1 MTLTHSR
8 QMKKQLDTLIVQM
21 TLDEKLAQ
29 LGSCWIYE
37 LHTKGKLDSQKFTA
51 RLQHGIGQI
60 TRNAGANDQYPVE
73 TAHNANLIQHFL
85 KEHTRLGIPAII
97 HEECCAGLMSAGST
111 IYPQIIGLAST
122 FNPHLANLMATQIR
136 AQIRAVGSHQGLAPV
151 LDVARDPR
159 WGRIEETFGEDPTLV
174 SQFGTAYI
182 QGLQGED
189 LSNGVMATGKHFVG
203 HSFSLGGMNCAPVH
217 LGNRELWD
225 TYLAPFQAAIRDGK
239 LASIM
244 NAYPQLDGEVVAASR
259 RILTELLRD
268 KLGFEGLVVSDYE
281 AIIMIHNFHLAA
293 ESKQAAA
300 VKALRAGIDVELP
313 TVACYGDD
321 LIKALQA
328 GEVSLETIDLSVSR
342 HLQKKFELGLFENPY
357 VDEGKVLEVFET
369 EANRSLAFEIA
380 CQSMVLLKNDG
391 ILPLSPGYNKLAVIG
406 PNADSIRNLMG
417 DYSYNAT
424 AELLAAMPDPNSSF
438 ASYSMAQAST
448 PTVKMVS
455 ILEGI
460 RESVSAQTVVNFARG
475 CDIQSND
482 ESDFINA
489 LELARASDAVVM
501 VMGGKSGL
509 AMDCTTGEFRDATDL
524 GLPGVQEKLI
534 EAVVA
539 LGKPVVLILVNGRPA
554 AIPLIAQKVSAI
566 LEAWVPGEEGGKAV
580 AAALFGAINPGGK
593 LPVSIPRSAG
603 QIPIFYNHKPSGMHS
618 NIYGDYVDEPAAPLF
633 CFGHGLSYTTFR
645 YQNLE
650 VDPMIV
656 DAGGCITI
664 SLEIRND
671 GSRAGDE
678 VVQLYLC
685 DEFASIPR
693 PVKELKGFKRIQLEP
708 GEQRHIIFQLDS
720 RQLAFYDEKM
730 ELVLEPGKFKVMVGS
745 SSEDIRLSGNFEV
758 VGKDTFPVTQRV
770 FVCPVSVK

>member
-1 MTLTHSR
+1 MTLIHSR

-37 LHTKGKLDSQKFTA
+37 LHTKGKLDSEKITA

-60 TRNAGANDQYPVE
+60 SRNAGANDQYPVE
-73 TAHNANLIQHFL
+73 TAHDANLLQHFL

-111 IYPQIIGLAST
+111 IYPQMIGLAST
-122 FNPHLANLMATQIR
+122 FNPQLANLMTTQIR

-151 LDVARDPR
+151 LDIARDPR
-159 WGRIEETFGEDPTLV
+159 WGRVEETFGEDPTLV

-239 LASIM
+239 LAAMM

-313 TVACYGDD
+313 TVACYGED

-369 EANRSLAFEIA
+369 GANRSLAFEIA

-460 RESVSAQTVVNFARG
+460 RGSVSAQTVVDFARG
-475 CDIQSND
+475 CDIQSDD
-482 ESDFINA
+482 ESDFMNA
-489 LELARASDAVVM
+489 LELARSSDAVVM

-539 LGKPVVLILVNGRPA
+539 VGKPVILILVNGRPA
-554 AIPLIAQKVSAI
+554 AIPLIAQKVNAI

-580 AAALFGAINPGGK
+580 AAALFGILNPGGK
-593 LPVSIPRSAG
+593 LPISIPRSAG

-633 CFGHGLSYTTFR
+633 CFGHGLSYTTFT
-645 YQNLE
+645 YQNLK
-650 VDPMIV
+650 VDPSIV

-664 SLEIRND
+664 SCEIRND
-671 GSRAGDE
+671 GSREGDE

-693 PVKELKGFKRIQLEP
+693 PVKELKGFKRIQLKP

-720 RQLAFYDEKM
+720 RQLAFYDENM

-745 SSEDIRLSGNFEV
+745 SSEDIRLSGSFEV
-758 VGKDTFPVTQRV
+758 VAKDKFPVTQRV